1 MARFRVGVVVKPVA
15 LMLGVVVA
23 SFALTGC
30 TPEEP
35 SEPSSEATSSPTAVP
50 TSTPSAEPVVV
61 AIPETC
67 EELVPISWIHAQYGS
82 DIEAIPITEGLG
94 SGDVEEYR
102 SRGGLACM
110 WGLPASEF
118 GVTVFVAP
126 RATATDAEQIAQ
138 WEAAGYTLGPDF
150 LDATYYEHIV
160 DDFGEHMTVWTLVEG
175 FELKSQTPSSSVDPL
190 LIILREATE
199 NMGYV

>member
-1 MARFRVGVVVKPVA
+1 MV
-15 LMLGVVVA
+15 LGVAVA
-23 SFALTGC
+23 SFALAGC
-30 TPEEP
+30 TPSEPAEP
-35 SEPSSEATSSPTAVP
+35 SPEPTASSTSEP
-50 TSTPSAEPVVV
+50 TTSPSATAEPVAVS
-61 AIPETC
+61 IPDTC
-67 EELVPISWIHAQYGS
+67 GELVPIEWIHAQYGS
-82 DIEAIPITEGLG
+82 DFEEIPITSGMG
-94 SGDVEEYR
+94 SEDVEEFR

-118 GVTVFVAP
+118 GVTIFVAP
-126 RATATDAEQIAQ
+126 RATSSDAEQVAQ

-160 DDFGEHMTVWTLVEG
+160 DDFGDHMTVWTLVEG
-175 FELKSQTPSSSVDPL
+175 FELKAQAGIPEVDPL

>member
-1 MARFRVGVVVKPVA
+1 MRAVAVV
-15 LMLGVVVA
+15 LGVAVA
-23 SFALTGC
+23 SFALSGC
-30 TPEEP
+30 TPPEGVGP
-35 SEPSSEATSSPTAVP
+35 SPAPSVSPTVAP
-50 TSTPSAEPVVV
+50 TVSPSPTPEPEGLT
-61 AIPETC
+61 IPDTC
-67 EELVPISWIHAQYGS
+67 GELVPIEWVHAQYGS
-82 DIEAIPITEGLG
+82 DFEEIPITGGMG

-126 RATATDAEQIAQ
+126 RATSSDAEQVAE

-150 LDATYYEHIV
+150 LDATYFEHTV
-160 DDFGEHMTVWTLVEG
+160 DDFGDHMTVWTLVEG
-175 FELKSQTPSSSVDPL
+175 FELKAQAGAPTPDPL